1 MTALPLFMIRLGRI
15 RTTQTPPASV
25 ISELRKPS
33 RDPGVE
39 RWLTRVAPSSLYL
52 CTLTIGELE
61 HGVVRLELAND
72 ARAPKLRAW
81 VDGLQRIY
89 RRRILRITRK
99 VARRW
104 GDIVAREPMQ
114 LEHMVDT
121 YLAATSLVYGMTLVT
136 RNVQDVTATGCLVH
150 NPFTGTGTLGDRSA

>member
-1 MTALPLFMIRLGRI
+1 MYLLDTN
-15 RTTQTPPASV
+15 V

-52 CTLTIGELE
+52 STLTIGELE

-99 VARRW
+99 VARQW

-121 YLAATSLVYGMTLVT
+121 YLAATSLVHGMTLVT

-150 NPFTGTGTLGDRSA
+150 NPFTGTGTLGDRNA